1 MLPTVLQARKIAL
14 QAESEL
20 ALRRITV
27 PSPTTEL
34 DSGQDAR
41 VFNTTN
47 AGIVVR
53 VGEADRC
60 EESEQALLDPA
71 FRTGVV
77 PVVAMLQVGDF
88 IVTWKKRLDLDVE
101 SFICRRHKHEEAVQL
116 LAALSCLYDRTR
128 RRRNLGI
135 LQCYPETAG
144 LARAIQAGMPVR
156 DLALEHNLGVTEHG
170 HIVAFDL

>member
-1 MLPTVLQARKIAL
+1 MPPSAIRARAIVRK
-14 QAESEL
+14 AESSL
-20 ALRRITV
+20 AGQGIVV
-27 PSPTTEL
+27 PSLTTEL

-60 EESEQALLDPA
+60 EESEQALLTPA

-77 PVVAMLQVGDF
+77 QVVAMAQVDDF
-88 IVTWKKRLDLDVE
+88 IVTWKKRLDLNVE
-101 SFICRRHKHEEAVQL
+101 GFICRKYVHEDAVRL
-116 LAALSCLYDRTR
+116 LGALTSLYDRTR
-128 RRRNLGI
+128 LRRNLDI

-144 LARAIQAGMPVR
+144 LARAIRAGMPVR
-156 DLALEHNLGVTEHG
+156 DLALEQNLGVTEAG
-170 HIVAFDL
+170 NIVAFDL